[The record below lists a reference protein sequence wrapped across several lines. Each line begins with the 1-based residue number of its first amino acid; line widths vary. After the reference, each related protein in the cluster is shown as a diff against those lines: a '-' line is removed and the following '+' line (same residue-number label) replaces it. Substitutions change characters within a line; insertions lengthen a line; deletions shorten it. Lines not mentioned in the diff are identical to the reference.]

1 MRIKSLLLSI
11 VLIFSLSIPCFAM
24 YSSEIYDNIAS
35 ADIINGLPTLTE
47 TSNMAYIYFY
57 NNKTNQYFYMRNI
70 GTNYGGHYKINTSDD
85 SLQFI
90 NSATGKNQ
98 FMIYYFDSSSQ
109 KWIRF
114 SENGVQNFDTYTMT
128 DFSLI
133 KTSNATLYVDDKTFE
148 INENGKIEIDG
159 TEIEPPKEESG
170 IDLGGLTNS
179 IKNFFSGLLD
189 GIINFFKEFIDTLL
203 GFVKFLIDLIVKLF
217 KVVAKLPNLLTGFT
231 ELQTTLFS
239 TLENIAFN
247 NDIAKSIMA
256 VALLSFSISI
266 ANLFLRLFAGSK
278 LGGDS

>member
-11 VLIFSLSIPCFAM
+11 ILIFALSVPCFAM

-35 ADIINGLPTLTE
+35 ADIINGLPTLSE

-57 NNKTNQYFYMRNI
+57 NNKTNQYFYMKNV

-114 SENGVQNFDTYTMT
+114 SENGVQNFDTYIMT

-133 KTSNATLYVDDKTFE
+133 KTSNATLYVDEKTFE
-148 INENGKIEIDG
+148 MSRPHGR
-159 TEIEPPKEESG
+159 
-170 IDLGGLTNS
+170 
-179 IKNFFSGLLD
+179 
-189 GIINFFKEFIDTLL
+189 
-203 GFVKFLIDLIVKLF
+203 VY
-217 KVVAKLPNLLTGFT
+217 
-231 ELQTTLFS
+231 
-239 TLENIAFN
+239 
-247 NDIAKSIMA
+247 
-256 VALLSFSISI
+256 
-266 ANLFLRLFAGSK
+266 
-278 LGGDS
+278 

>member
-1 MRIKSLLLSI
+1 MKIKSLILSI
-11 VLIFSLSIPCFAM
+11 VLIFALSIPCFAM

-35 ADIINGLPTLTE
+35 SDIINGLPTLTE

-57 NNKTNQYFYMRNI
+57 NNKTNQYFYMKNV

-98 FMIYYFDSSSQ
+98 FMIYYFDSVSQ

-114 SENGVQNFDTYTMT
+114 SENGVQNFDNYIMT

-133 KTSNATLYVDDKTFE
+133 KTSNATLYIDEKTFE
-148 INENGKIEIDG
+148 INANGKIEIDG
-159 TEIEPPKEESG
+159 EEIAPPAEG
-170 IDLGGLTNS
+170 GTDLGGLTNS
-179 IKNFFSGLLD
+179 IKNFFSNLLD

-247 NDIAKSIMA
+247 NDIAKSILA

-266 ANLFLRLFAGSK
+266 ANIFLRLFAGSK

>member
-11 VLIFSLSIPCFAM
+11 VLIFALSIPCFAM

-35 ADIINGLPTLTE
+35 SDIINGLPTLTE

-57 NNKTNQYFYMRNI
+57 NNKTNQYFYMKNV

-98 FMIYYFDSSSQ
+98 FMIYYFDSVSQ

-114 SENGVQNFDTYTMT
+114 SENGVQNFDTYIMT

-133 KTSNATLYVDDKTFE
+133 KTSNATLYVDEKTFE
-148 INENGKIEIDG
+148 INANGKIEIDG
-159 TEIEPPKEESG
+159 EEIAPPAEG
-170 IDLGGLTNS
+170 GTDLGGLTNS
-179 IKNFFSGLLD
+179 IKNFFSNLLD

-247 NDIAKSIMA
+247 NDIAKSILA

-266 ANLFLRLFAGSK
+266 ANIFLRLFAGSK

>member
-1 MRIKSLLLSI
+1 MRLKSLILSI
-11 VLIFSLSIPCFAM
+11 ILIFALSVPCFAM

-57 NNKTNQYFYMRNI
+57 NNRTNQYFYMRNI

-98 FMIYYFDSSSQ
+98 FMIYYFDSVSQ

-114 SENGVQNFDTYTMT
+114 SENGVQNFDTYIMT

-133 KTSNATLYVDDKTFE
+133 KTSNATLYVDEKTFE
-148 INENGKIEIDG
+148 INANGKIEIDG
-159 TEIEPPKEESG
+159 EEIAPPAEG
-170 IDLGGLTNS
+170 GTDLGGLTNS
-179 IKNFFSGLLD
+179 IKNFFSNLLD

-247 NDIAKSIMA
+247 NDIAKSILA

-266 ANLFLRLFAGSK
+266 ANIFLRLFAGSK

>member
-35 ADIINGLPTLTE
+35 ADIINGLPGFKE
-47 TSNMAYIYFY
+47 TGNMAYIYFY
-57 NNKTNQYFYMRNI
+57 NNVDKSYYYFRNY
-70 GTNYGGHYKINTSDD
+70 GTNYSGHYKINTSTDELEFVNGAGQV
-85 SLQFI
+85 S
-90 NSATGKNQ
+90 KM
-98 FMIYYFDSSSQ
+98 MIYKYSNGWERITENSDSGYYS
-109 KWIRF
+109 KF
-114 SENGVQNFDTYTMT
+114 VVT

-133 KTSNATLYVDDKTFE
+133 KTSNSTLYVDDKTFE

-159 TEIEPPKEESG
+159 TEMEPPKEESG

-179 IKNFFSGLLD
+179 IKNFFSNLLD

-231 ELQTTLFS
+231 ELRTTLFS

>member
-11 VLIFSLSIPCFAM
+11 VLVFVLSVPCFAM
-24 YSSEIYDNIAS
+24 YSSEVYDNIAS
-35 ADIINGLPTLTE
+35 ADIINGLPTLSE

-57 NNKTNQYFYMRNI
+57 NNKTSQYFYMKNV

-114 SENGVQNFDTYTMT
+114 SENGVQNFDTYIMT

-133 KTSNATLYVDDKTFE
+133 KTSNSTLYVDEKTFE
-148 INENGKIEIDG
+148 INANGKIEIDG
-159 TEIEPPKEESG
+159 EEIAPPSEEG
-170 IDLGGLTNS
+170 TDLGGLTNS
-179 IKNFFSGLLD
+179 IKNFFSNLLD

-203 GFVKFLIDLIVKLF
+203 GFVKFLIDLVVKLF

-231 ELQTTLFS
+231 ELRTTLFS

-247 NDIAKSIMA
+247 NDISKSIMA

>member
-11 VLIFSLSIPCFAM
+11 ILIFALSVPCFAM

-35 ADIINGLPTLTE
+35 ADIINGLPEFKE
-47 TSNMAYIYFY
+47 TANMAHIYFY
-57 NNKTNQYFYMRNI
+57 NNVDKSYYYFRNY
-70 GTNYGGHYKINTSDD
+70 GTNYSGHYKINTSTDELEFVNGAGQV
-85 SLQFI
+85 S
-90 NSATGKNQ
+90 KM
-98 FMIYYFDSSSQ
+98 MIYKYSNG
-109 KWIRF
+109 WGRIT
-114 SENGVQNFDTYTMT
+114 ENSDNGYYSKFIVT

-133 KTSNATLYVDDKTFE
+133 KTSNATLYIDDKTFE

-159 TEIEPPKEESG
+159 EEIAPPASEG
-170 IDLGGLTNS
+170 GTDLGGLTNS
-179 IKNFFSGLLD
+179 IKNFFSNLLD

-203 GFVKFLIDLIVKLF
+203 GFIKFLIDLIVKLF

-231 ELQTTLFS
+231 ELRTTLFS

>member
-1 MRIKSLLLSI
+1 MKIKSLILSI
-11 VLIFSLSIPCFAM
+11 VLIFALSIPCFAM
-24 YSSEIYDNIAS
+24 YSSEVYDNIAS
-35 ADIINGLPTLTE
+35 ADIINGLPTLSE

-57 NNKTNQYFYMRNI
+57 NNKTSQYFYMKNV

-114 SENGVQNFDTYTMT
+114 SENGVQNFDTYIMT

-133 KTSNATLYVDDKTFE
+133 KTSNATLYVDEKTFE
-148 INENGKIEIDG
+148 ISANGKIEIDG
-159 TEIEPPKEESG
+159 EEIAPPSEEG
-170 IDLGGLTNS
+170 TDLGGLTNS
-179 IKNFFSGLLD
+179 IKNFFSNLLD

-203 GFVKFLIDLIVKLF
+203 RFVKFLIDLVVKLF

-231 ELQTTLFS
+231 ELRTTLFS

>member
-1 MRIKSLLLSI
+1 MKN
-11 VLIFSLSIPCFAM
+11 V
-24 YSSEIYDNIAS
+24 
-35 ADIINGLPTLTE
+35 
-47 TSNMAYIYFY
+47 
-57 NNKTNQYFYMRNI
+57 

-98 FMIYYFDSSSQ
+98 FMIYYFDSVSQ

-114 SENGVQNFDTYTMT
+114 SENGVQNFDTYIMT

-133 KTSNATLYVDDKTFE
+133 KTSNATLYVDEKTFE
-148 INENGKIEIDG
+148 INANGKIEIDG
-159 TEIEPPKEESG
+159 EEIAPPSEEG
-170 IDLGGLTNS
+170 TDLGGLTNS
-179 IKNFFSGLLD
+179 IKNFFSNLLD
-189 GIINFFKEFIDTLL
+189 GIINFFKEFIETLL

>member
-11 VLIFSLSIPCFAM
+11 VLIFALSIPCFAM
-24 YSSEIYDNIAS
+24 YSSEVYDNIAS
-35 ADIINGLPTLTE
+35 SDIINGLPTLTE

-57 NNKTNQYFYMRNI
+57 NNKTNQYFYMKNV

-98 FMIYYFDSSSQ
+98 FMIHYFDSVSQ

-114 SENGVQNFDTYTMT
+114 SENGVQNFDTYIMT

-133 KTSNATLYVDDKTFE
+133 KTSNATLYVDEKTFE
-148 INENGKIEIDG
+148 INANGKIEIDG
-159 TEIEPPKEESG
+159 EEIAPPAEG
-170 IDLGGLTNS
+170 GTDLGGLTNS
-179 IKNFFSGLLD
+179 IKNFFSNLLD

-247 NDIAKSIMA
+247 NDIAKSILA

-266 ANLFLRLFAGSK
+266 ANIFLRLFAGSK

>member
-1 MRIKSLLLSI
+1 MKIKSFLISI
-11 VLIFSLSIPCFAM
+11 ILIFTLSVPAFAM

-35 ADIINGLPTLTE
+35 ADIINGLPILTE

-57 NNKTNQYFYMRNI
+57 NNKTNQYFYMRNV

-98 FMIYYFDSSSQ
+98 FIIYYYDSSTQ

-114 SENGVQNFDTYTMT
+114 SENGIQNFDTYTMT

-133 KTSNATLYVDDKTFE
+133 KTSNSTLYIDGKTFE
-148 INENGKIEIDG
+148 INEEGKIEIDG
-159 TEIEPPKEESG
+159 EEIEPPTTDDG
-170 IDLGGLTNS
+170 TDLGGLTNS
-179 IKNFFSGLLD
+179 IKNFFSNLLD
-189 GIINFFKEFIDTLL
+189 GIINFFKEFIETLL
-203 GFVKFLIDLIVKLF
+203 GFVKFLIDLLVKLF
-217 KVVAKLPNLLTGFT
+217 KVIGKLPNLLTGFT

-247 NDIAKSIMA
+247 NDIAKSILA